1 MREGGSPTEP
11 HVPHD
16 LSYPHQ
22 CCFAQETMLSMT
34 HSHVISHVNY
44 VLLVNTFK
52 HAIYYPL
59 AKVLRLES
67 KINFTGHSEV
77 QLTGLL

>member
-1 MREGGSPTEP
+1 
-11 HVPHD
+11 
-16 LSYPHQ
+16 
-22 CCFAQETMLSMT
+22 MLSMT
-34 HSHVISHVNY
+34 HSQ
-44 VLLVNTFK
+44 LLVNTVK

-59 AKVLRLES
+59 ATVLRLES

>member
-34 HSHVISHVNY
+34 HSQ
-44 VLLVNTFK
+44 LLVNTGK

-67 KINFTGHSEV
+67 KLNFTGHSEV
-77 QLTGLL
+77 RLTGLL

>member
-1 MREGGSPTEP
+1 MSEEP

-16 LSYPHQ
+16 LSYPRQ
-22 CCFAQETMLSMT
+22 CGFAQETMLSVT
-34 HSHVISHVNY
+34 HGQ
-44 VLLVNTFK
+44 LLVSTGK

-59 AKVLRLES
+59 AKVLRLGS
-67 KINFTGHSEV
+67 KTNFTGHGEV